1 VSRAKQ
7 CTVRVVAAVLFGIFA
22 WPLPSHTQAPTKV
35 FRLALLNTSNPVANK
50 RLEAGLRKGLRD
62 LGYVEGQNLVI
73 VSRYAEGKLER
84 LPALAAEL
92 VQSRPDVIVTA
103 GPQAIQA
110 VKQATDT
117 LPIVMASIA
126 DPVAEGLVASLARPG
141 GNLTGMAFQNPELT
155 VKRLELLT
163 QAVPKARRIAVL
175 WDSTGLRRAS
185 GLSELQAAALSLG
198 LTLQVL
204 DVRGPADFDAAFG
217 AARRGRADALVVL
230 SGSLLFVHRQA
241 LVDLAARSRLP
252 ATYFSREFV
261 DAGGLMSYGPSFP
274 DMYRRSAA
282 YVDKILKG
290 AKPADLPVEQASL
303 FELIVNLKAAKT
315 LGLTLPPS
323 LVQRADE
330 VIQ

>member
-1 VSRAKQ
+1 MSHAK
-7 CTVRVVAAVLFGIFA
+7 RRRMLVAAGVLLGVLA
-22 WPLPSHTQAPTKV
+22 WPLPARAQAPTKV
-35 FRLALLNTSNPVANK
+35 FRLVLLSASNPIANK
-50 RLEAGLRKGLRD
+50 RLEDGLRKGLRD

-92 VQSRPDVIVTA
+92 IQSRPHVIVTA
-103 GPQAIQA
+103 GPQAIRA

-117 LPIVMASIA
+117 LPIVMAVIP
-126 DPVAEGLVASLARPG
+126 DPVAEGLVASFARPG

-155 VKRLELLT
+155 VKRLELLK

-175 WDSTGLRRAS
+175 WDSTGLRRTS
-185 GLSELQAAALSLG
+185 GLSELQAAAPSLG

-204 DVRGPADFDAAFG
+204 EVRGPADFDAAFG

-230 SGSLLFVHRQA
+230 SGSLLFVHSQA

-274 DMYRRSAA
+274 DMWRRSAA

-290 AKPADLPVEQASL
+290 AKPADLPIEQASL
-303 FELIVNLKAAKT
+303 FELVVNLKAAKT